1 MKEGLVS
8 VIVPVYNVEQF
19 LDACIESIVAQTYQN
34 LEIILVDDASPDRCP
49 EICET
54 WAKRDARIK
63 VIHKQ
68 NAGLGMARNT
78 GLDHARGDYV
88 CFVDS
93 DDIVEA
99 DMVATCYVAAKV
111 HSADIVCFGY
121 DRLMTDGSLTQA
133 KVPSAPKT
141 VFCGEEVQTH
151 LLPMAICSDIQTGAD
166 WNVTLSS
173 CFSMFSLSLIRETGW
188 RFVSERE
195 ILSEDFY
202 SVFQFY
208 RYIRTAVLID
218 RVFYHYRANPN
229 SLSRTYREDRFE
241 KTCHFYE
248 KMKELSKQF
257 ETPELYSDALA
268 GTFLSLTMA
277 TMKQIAAADLKKRE
291 KLAQLRRLI
300 RTKQLQEV
308 LCTHDFSGE
317 NRKKKILYF
326 CVRRKLTR
334 TTYTIVCLRNLK
346 D

>member
-1 MKEGLVS
+1 MTEGVVS

-19 LDACIESIVAQTYQN
+19 LDACIESVVAQTYQN

-49 EICET
+49 ERCEA

-78 GLDHARGDYV
+78 GLEHARGEYV

-93 DDIVEA
+93 DDVVEP
-99 DMVATCYVAAKV
+99 DMVACCYAAAKA
-111 HSADIVCFGY
+111 HSADLVCFGH
-121 DRLMTDGSLTQA
+121 DRLMSDGSVTQA
-133 KVPSAPKT
+133 KVPNAPKS
-141 VFCGEEVQTH
+141 VFCGEEVQTR
-151 LLPMAICSDIQTGAD
+151 LLPMAICSDIRTGAD

-173 CFSMFSLSLIRETGW
+173 CFSMFSMALIRETGW

-208 RYIRTAVLID
+208 RYVKTVALID
-218 RVFYHYRANPN
+218 RVFYHYRVNLN
-229 SLSRTYREDRFE
+229 SLSRSYRADRFE

-248 KMKELSKQF
+248 KMKELSEQF
-257 ETPELYSDALA
+257 ETPSLYADALA

-277 TMKQIAAADLKKRE
+277 AMKQIAGADMKKRE
-291 KLAQLRRLI
+291 KLAQLRCLI
-300 RTKQLQEV
+300 RTKQLQAV
-308 LCTHDFSGE
+308 LRTHDFSGE

-334 TTYTIVCLRNLK
+334 TTYTVVCLRNLK